1 MYTVKMGVCT
11 VWLKVSIGLTEYSGL
26 QPLDPIEHPDIPI
39 SVSVVMLYRRET
51 IELGQFSHGVRHF
64 GLDIHTRCP
73 SERSSSRAGYGR
85 SDASFAGMADMTA
98 VVCPSYGSYRW
109 ELRHSFVSWYGLARR
124 RRDHMVAF

>member
-51 IELGQFSHGVRHF
+51 LTSQMSLQGTQNPR
-64 GLDIHTRCP
+64 
-73 SERSSSRAGYGR
+73 
-85 SDASFAGMADMTA
+85 
-98 VVCPSYGSYRW
+98 
-109 ELRHSFVSWYGLARR
+109 LRDL
-124 RRDHMVAF
+124 